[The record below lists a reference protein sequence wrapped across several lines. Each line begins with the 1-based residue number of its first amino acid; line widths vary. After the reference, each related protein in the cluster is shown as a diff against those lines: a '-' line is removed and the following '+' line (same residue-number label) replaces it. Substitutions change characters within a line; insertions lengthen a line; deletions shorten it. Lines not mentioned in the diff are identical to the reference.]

1 MKNFSG
7 FYKLSVDERLKLLEG
22 TLSGEDISALKNS
35 GALSLEIADK
45 MIENVIGAMHLPFAI
60 ATNFKINGK
69 DVLIPVALEEPSVV
83 AAACKAAK
91 LCLPEGFTA
100 EADDSVMIGQVQLV
114 GFNDSKSAKE
124 AKAALESKKQ
134 EITKIASSLYIG
146 NQEFWGGVKNF
157 LVKQMATG
165 RGDMLICEFLMD
177 VKDVMGANTINT
189 ILEAIAPTLEAYAGQ
204 GAKSRLKIL
213 SNLAIYRKV
222 RARAVWAKET
232 IGADAIEGVLDGY
245 EFAANDVFRCATH
258 NKGIMNGVD
267 AVAMACGQDWR
278 AVEAGAHSYAATKSK
293 GGYSSL
299 TKFEKD
305 KNGNLVGSVEFPI
318 AVGIFGGAVRTS
330 PTAKIALK
338 LLDTKNVKELE
349 MAMACMGLA
358 NNFAALLA
366 LSTTGIQAGH
376 MKLHARNIAVLA
388 GASTPEEIDA
398 VSEALVSGKNYSSEF
413 GKSVLEKIRKG
424 GKNAR

>member
-1 MKNFSG
+1 MTNFSG

-22 TLSGEDISALKNS
+22 ILDNEDISVLKNS
-35 GALSLEIADK
+35 GALSLDIADK
-45 MIENVIGAMHLPFAI
+45 MVENVIGTMHLPFAI

-69 DVLIPVALEEPSVV
+69 EVIIPVALEEPSVI

-100 EADDSVMIGQVQLV
+100 EADDSVMIGQIQLA
-114 GFNDSKSAKE
+114 GFKDGKSAKE
-124 AKAALESKKQ
+124 AKKSLESKKA
-134 EITKIASSLYIG
+134 EIVKIASSLYVG

-157 LVKQMATG
+157 IVKPITTG
-165 RGDMLICEFLMD
+165 RGEMLICEFLID

-189 ILEAIAPTLEAYAGQ
+189 ILEAIAPTIEAYAGF

-222 RARAVWAKET
+222 RARAVWKKET
-232 IGADAIEGVLDGY
+232 LGEEAVEGVLDGY

-267 AVAMACGQDWR
+267 AVAIACGQDWR
-278 AVEAGAHSYAATKSK
+278 AVEAGAHSYAATK
-293 GGYSSL
+293 GGKENSYSSL

-305 KNGNLVGSVEFPI
+305 KNGNLVGSIEFPI
-318 AVGIFGGAVRTS
+318 AVGIFGGAIRTS

-338 LLDTKNVKELE
+338 LLGAKNVKELE
-349 MAMACMGLA
+349 MAMACVGLA

-388 GASTPEEIDA
+388 GALTPEEIDA
-398 VSEALVSGKNYSSEF
+398 VSDALFSSKNYSSEF
-413 GKSVLEKIRKG
+413 GKEVLEKLRKG
-424 GKNAR
+424 KK